1 MAPLHR
7 RHALAL
13 LGALASSP
21 FTSATAG
28 PSPEPAARAFGG
40 ADFPPSMQVAG
51 QSLVLN
57 GAGIR
62 YKAMFQVYAAGLY
75 LEQWYKTAESAVQA
89 PGTKRVAATMLR
101 RINASEL
108 GNLFTKGILDNN
120 SNQAT
125 TQLLPSVARMSTV
138 FSRFKF
144 LEPGEQFM
152 ADRIPGRGMVLTVKG
167 EPQHEPFEEAFFDA
181 LLNIWLGPKPADRA
195 LKQAMLG
202 TDPYTRHASINGS

>member
-1 MAPLHR
+1 MV
-7 RHALAL
+7 L
-13 LGALASSP
+13 LGSLACSP
-21 FTSATAG
+21 FAIANPLPIPG
-28 PSPEPAARAFGG
+28 PEAEPAARSFGG
-40 ADFPPSMQVAG
+40 AGFPATA
-51 QSLVLN
+51 LVGGLPLQLN

-75 LEQWYKTAESAVQA
+75 LEQLHKTAEGAMQA
-89 PGTKRVAATMLR
+89 PGRKRIAATMLR

-120 SNQAT
+120 SSQAT

-138 FSRFKF
+138 FSRFKV

-152 ADRIPGRGMVLTVKG
+152 ADRLPGKGMVLTVKG

-202 TDPYTRHASINGS
+202 TDPYTRQAAATGS